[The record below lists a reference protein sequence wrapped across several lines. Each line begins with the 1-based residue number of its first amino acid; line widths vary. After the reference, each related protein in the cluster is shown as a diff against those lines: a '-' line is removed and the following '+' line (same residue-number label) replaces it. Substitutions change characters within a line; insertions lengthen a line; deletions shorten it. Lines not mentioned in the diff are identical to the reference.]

1 MSTNSSLDGSITS
14 EVADPH
20 ININESY
27 GSDSVNQYTDN
38 VFESRNEIYARKF
51 NDQSIDINVVDSN
64 MDEAFKQDEDVLDY
78 GDNEFEQN
86 DYSDSFHLS
95 RLGVADSIPNC
106 NKISALLSNM
116 GFSSMSI
123 LSSDIDPSTRYF
135 KMYFGSSYR

>member
-1 MSTNSSLDGSITS
+1 MSINSSLDGSITS
-14 EVADPH
+14 EVVEPH

-27 GSDSVNQYTDN
+27 DSDSVNQYTDT
-38 VFESRNEIYARKF
+38 SRKEIYARKF
-51 NDQSIDINVVDSN
+51 NHQSIDINAVDSN

-78 GDNEFEQN
+78 GDNKFEQN